1 MHEWYGDQDDCGA
14 GNEGGPEGTMGLDK
28 RRQKERKDY
37 AKANRQADDGAYP
50 LPCAEN
56 NYDDG
61 NDYRPQD

>member
-1 MHEWYGDQDDCGA
+1 
-14 GNEGGPEGTMGLDK
+14 MGLDK